1 MGREGQHCHIKI
13 LGSLKLSQEGLK
25 MKLSEAIFLGSMLTP
40 QAIGSFEDTR
50 GGRCALAAACEAT
63 GRSVLALY
71 TCDSWRW
78 IKRLNNC
85 PECGGKA
92 PTAELISHLNDK
104 HRWSRVQI
112 AKWVAAIEP
121 TRENLSGQ

>member
-1 MGREGQHCHIKI
+1 
-13 LGSLKLSQEGLK
+13 

-40 QAIGSFEDTR
+40 QAIGGFEDAR
-50 GGRCALAAACEAT
+50 GGLCALAAACEAI

-78 IKRLNNC
+78 IKCLNDC

-112 AKWVAAIEP
+112 ATWIAAIEP
-121 TRENLSGQ
+121 TGENLPAE

>member
-1 MGREGQHCHIKI
+1 MEGQHCHTQI
-13 LGSLKLSQEGLK
+13 LCFLKVSQEGLK

-40 QAIGSFEDTR
+40 QAIGAFEDAR

-63 GRSVLALY
+63 GRPALALY

-78 IKRLNNC
+78 IKRLNDC

-104 HRWSRVQI
+104 HGWSRVQI

-121 TRENLSGQ
+121 TGENLPGE